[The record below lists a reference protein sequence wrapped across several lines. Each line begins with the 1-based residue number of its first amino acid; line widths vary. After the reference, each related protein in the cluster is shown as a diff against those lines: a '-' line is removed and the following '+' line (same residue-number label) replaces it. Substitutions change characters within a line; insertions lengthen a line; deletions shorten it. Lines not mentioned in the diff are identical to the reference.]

1 MEKEVSN
8 YAATLNFISSL
19 IWPCVLIWLILRFR
33 PQVLQLFH
41 RITTIK
47 VAGIEVAYQ
56 NASPDAVPANPEAKV
71 EISQIGPNGFFTAE
85 GIRNIVSQSGQLP
98 PGEKAIS
105 EMLLFDNQDQHT
117 WLVASPGR
125 VAIVLDDE
133 DTRADNRL
141 IQIIMDKKNVLPL
154 KFSTKGRAGLVSFG
168 SDPTRW
174 YYSYTLYPTPQALE
188 ETFYRLIEQ
197 VA

>member
-1 MEKEVSN
+1 MEKAMSN
-8 YAATLNFISSL
+8 YAATLDFISSL
-19 IWPCVLIWLILRFR
+19 IWPIVVVWLILRFR

-56 NASPDAVPANPEAKV
+56 NQSPNAVPANPEAKV
-71 EISQIGPNGFFTAE
+71 EISQIGFNGFFTAE

-105 EMLLFDNQDQHT
+105 EMLLFDNHEQHT
-117 WLVASPGR
+117 WLVASPSR

-133 DTRADNRL
+133 DTRAENRL
-141 IQIIMDKKNVLPL
+141 IKT
-154 KFSTKGRAGLVSFG
+154 S
-168 SDPTRW
+168 
-174 YYSYTLYPTPQALE
+174 
-188 ETFYRLIEQ
+188 
-197 VA
+197 